1 MTLKQKSDGIYL
13 DDSFDDVMFD
23 SLIFDCDGVLID
35 ITKSYDQTIIT
46 TTKYIL
52 ETLAKITDSIDIDF
66 KIIDGFKST
75 GGFNDEVDLTYAAI
89 LSIIAAK
96 KLKKDQ
102 TEFIF
107 NVIKNSD
114 STGIKSVEN
123 FLKKQID
130 ISEII
135 DGFKSTGGFNDEVD
149 LTYASILSIIAA
161 KKLKKDQ
168 TEFIFNVIKNSD
180 STGIKSVEIFLKKQ
194 TDISVIIDQ
203 LSYPGSH
210 KENILYQTFD
220 QLFYGPELYSKLFQN
235 PSKFSE
241 PGLIENDDVIFN
253 DNLSEK
259 LQKKFGK
266 QISMVTGRGKESVR
280 YSLKHLLEKFDLTNS
295 AFLEDES
302 RDLAKPNPQ
311 ALINS
316 ISGMNSKS
324 CLYVGDSMEDF
335 LMAKKSTILGYKTTF
350 CGIIGTSKNPQ
361 EKLKLFE
368 QNEAILVLDSIEL
381 LPKVLNLE

>member
-1 MTLKQKSDGIYL
+1 
-13 DDSFDDVMFD
+13 MFD

-52 ETLAKITDSIDIDF
+52 ETLAKITDSIDVNF

-89 LSIIAAK
+89 LSIIVAK

-123 FLKKQID
+123 FLKKQTD

-135 DGFKSTGGFNDEVD
+135 NK
-149 LTYASILSIIAA
+149 
-161 KKLKKDQ
+161 
-168 TEFIFNVIKNSD
+168 
-180 STGIKSVEIFLKKQ
+180 
-194 TDISVIIDQ
+194 

-241 PGLIENDDVIFN
+241 PGLIENDDVLFN

-266 QISMVTGRGKESVR
+266 QISMVTGRGKESVS
-280 YSLKHLLEKFDLTNS
+280 YSLKHLLEKFDLKNS
-295 AFLEDES
+295 VFLEDES
-302 RDLAKPNPQ
+302 RELAKPNPQ
-311 ALINS
+311 ALI
-316 ISGMNSKS
+316 
-324 CLYVGDSMEDF
+324 
-335 LMAKKSTILGYKTTF
+335 
-350 CGIIGTSKNPQ
+350 
-361 EKLKLFE
+361 
-368 QNEAILVLDSIEL
+368 
-381 LPKVLNLE
+381 

>member
-1 MTLKQKSDGIYL
+1 MTLKQKSEGIYL

-96 KLKKDQ
+96 KLKKEQ
-102 TEFIF
+102 TKFIF

-130 ISEII
+130 ISE
-135 DGFKSTGGFNDEVD
+135 
-149 LTYASILSIIAA
+149 
-161 KKLKKDQ
+161 
-168 TEFIFNVIKNSD
+168 
-180 STGIKSVEIFLKKQ
+180 
-194 TDISVIIDQ
+194 IIDQ

-235 PSKFSE
+235 SSKFSD

-280 YSLKHLLEKFDLTNS
+280 YSLKHLLEKFNLKNS
-295 AFLEDES
+295 VFLEDES

-368 QNEAILVLDSIEL
+368 QNEAIIVLDSIEL